1 MAKKQITDQ
10 ELLASQANAEFVN
23 RNTEET
29 VIESE
34 ADSLSLEEIKSN
46 SIIHNSNDFDW
57 DMDNKKL
64 GGYSDAERAK
74 LIPKNDYNAV
84 GNEYSSVNRD
94 AVADGDSMGRGTG
107 TFLDVYNVNAGTSDD
122 VMERKNEIKI
132 NKFNSSKTYP
142 NF

>member
-1 MAKKQITDQ
+1 MANEITID
-10 ELLASQANAEFVN
+10 LSQNVPNAL
-23 RNTEET
+23 TA
-29 VIESE
+29 I
-34 ADSLSLEEIKSN
+34 A
-46 SIIHNSNDFDW
+46 
-57 DMDNKKL
+57 
-64 GGYSDAERAK
+64 DAERAK

-107 TFLDVYNVNAGTSDD
+107 SFLDVYNVNAGTIDD
-122 VMERKNEIKI
+122 VIERKNEIKI